1 MGEAS
6 AGAYACGCYHRL
18 VRTTPFP
25 NAWPAFVQRSHSQHL
40 RLPSFLSGGVAKFRL
55 RITAAQPKNYVLVFQ
70 ANGAES
76 GKSVCAAV
84 DGCNLW
90 RYSNSQMP
98 IAVATCGPPEHF

>member
-1 MGEAS
+1 MLEPTRMVAITDS
-6 AGAYACGCYHRL
+6 YVQR
-18 VRTTPFP
+18 RFP
-25 NAWPAFVQRSHSQHL
+25 KCWPAFVQRSHSHLHLL

-84 DGCNLW
+84 DGCNLR
-90 RYSNSQMP
+90 RYRNSQMP
-98 IAVATCGPPEHF
+98 TAVATCGAPEHL